1 MHINETRWQFTR
13 KQHYLFG
20 KYWNTEV
27 QETTYILW
35 SWSYSFPDKCPAH
48 PLSLPPPLPVLH
60 GIHTYTKV
68 PSIMTWHSL
77 EITSFFKIL
86 WPKLLVH
93 YQNPCSPHFPMHT
106 DTHISQCLVEWVW
119 PRGRAQETWKKFGE
133 PLPYLAYWKPNLL
146 FWLFFAPS
154 ATMQTERN
162 LGDPG
167 SQVLK
172 KDIRVPITLV
182 PETAVT
188 PTTSP
193 LTTVTWAKKQ
203 LLLCCSHRISL

>member
-1 MHINETRWQFTR
+1 M
-13 KQHYLFG
+13 
-20 KYWNTEV
+20 KYWGSGNHI
-27 QETTYILW
+27 YLMILIFLL
-35 SWSYSFPDKCPAH
+35 SWQVSC
-48 PLSLPPPLPVLH
+48 PPPFSSTSPASPAWDTHV
-60 GIHTYTKV
+60 YKSA
-68 PSIMTWHSL
+68 SIMTWHTL

-106 DTHISQCLVEWVW
+106 DTHISQCLLEWVRS
-119 PRGRAQETWKKFGE
+119 RGRAHGMGKKFGE

-154 ATMQTERN
+154 ATTQTERN

-193 LTTVTWAKKQ
+193 L
-203 LLLCCSHRISL
+203 LLLRE